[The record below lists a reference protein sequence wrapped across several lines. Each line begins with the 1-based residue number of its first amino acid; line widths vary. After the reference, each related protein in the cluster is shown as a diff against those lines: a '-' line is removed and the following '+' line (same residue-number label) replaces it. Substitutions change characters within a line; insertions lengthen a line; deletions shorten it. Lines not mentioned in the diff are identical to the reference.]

1 MADIQHKAQAKLV
14 EYLERE
20 AKDADRRQMRASAD
34 AAAYQD
40 LAHRMERTC
49 FSCGE
54 YFYRDENFEAHV
66 ATCGREP
73 EATCP
78 IT

>member
-34 AAAYQD
+34 ATAYHE
-40 LAHRMERTC
+40 LAIRMERTC

-54 YFYRDENFEAHV
+54 YFYRNENYEAHV
-66 ATCGREP
+66 ATCGKP
-73 EATCP
+73 QHDGKDGC
-78 IT
+78 